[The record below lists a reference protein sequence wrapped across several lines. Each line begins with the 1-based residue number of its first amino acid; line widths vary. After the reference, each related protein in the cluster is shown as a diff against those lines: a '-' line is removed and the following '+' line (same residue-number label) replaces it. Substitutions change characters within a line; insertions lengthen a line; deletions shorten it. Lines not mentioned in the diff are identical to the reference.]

1 MTRFLLDTHAVIHW
15 QIGTAMPPA
24 LADEL
29 DVASRSG
36 RVLVSTGA
44 LWEIALLARKGRI
57 ELDDVSSWKNEL
69 LAATGV
75 KLAIPQVDDM
85 IASVALPQ
93 HHRDPFDR
101 LFIAQAQALHA
112 VLVSRDAVFAAY
124 DVETRWA

>member
-29 DVASRSG
+29 DAASRSG

-69 LAATGV
+69 VAATGV

-112 VLVSRDAVFAAY
+112 VLVSRDAVFTAY

>member
-15 QIGTAMPPA
+15 QIGTAMPRA
-24 LADEL
+24 LADDL

-36 RVLVSTGA
+36 RVLVSTA
-44 LWEIALLARKGRI
+44 AFWEVALLARKGRI
-57 ELDDVSSWKNEL
+57 EIDDVSSWKKEL
-69 LAATGV
+69 VAATGV
-75 KLAIPQVDDM
+75 KLAIPQVDEM

-112 VLVSRDAVFAAY
+112 VLVSRDAVFSAY
-124 DVETRWA
+124 DVETRWV

>member
-1 MTRFLLDTHAVIHW
+1 MTRFLLDTHAIIHW

-24 LADEL
+24 LADDL

-36 RVLVSTGA
+36 RVLVSTA
-44 LWEIALLARKGRI
+44 AFWEIALLARKGRI
-57 ELDDVSSWKNEL
+57 EIDDVSSWKNEL

-101 LFIAQAQALHA
+101 LFIVQAQSLHA
-112 VLVSRDAVFAAY
+112 VLVSRDADFAAY
-124 DVETRWA
+124 DVETRWV

>member
-24 LADEL
+24 LVGDL

-36 RVLVSTGA
+36 RVLVSTA
-44 LWEIALLARKGRI
+44 AFWEIALLARKGRI
-57 ELDDVSSWKNEL
+57 EIDDVASWKNEL

-75 KLAIPQVDDM
+75 KLAVPQVDDM

-101 LFIAQAQALHA
+101 LFIVQARSLDA

-124 DVETRWA
+124 DVATRWV

>member
-1 MTRFLLDTHAVIHW
+1 MTRFLLDTHAIIHW
-15 QIGTAMPPA
+15 QIGTAMPSA
-24 LADEL
+24 LAGEL

-36 RVLVSTGA
+36 RVFASTA
-44 LWEIALLARKGRI
+44 AFWEIALLARKGRI
-57 ELDDVSSWKNEL
+57 EIDDVPSWKNEF

-101 LFIAQAQALHA
+101 LFIVQAQSLDA
-112 VLVSRDAVFAAY
+112 VLVSRDAVFGAY
-124 DVETRWA
+124 DVATRWV